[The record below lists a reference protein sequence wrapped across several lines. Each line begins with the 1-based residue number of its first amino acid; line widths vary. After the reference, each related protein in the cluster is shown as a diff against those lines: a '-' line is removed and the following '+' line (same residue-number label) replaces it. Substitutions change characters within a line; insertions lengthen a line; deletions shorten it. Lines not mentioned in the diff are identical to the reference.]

1 MFYDCGTDFVL
12 CFMYEHSNFRIMKKR
27 ILFLISLFAVTAL
40 YGDTLTLRLP
50 QAIAMAC
57 ERSYDA
63 RSARHTFL
71 AAEWSY
77 KFYKANYLPSVSLSS
92 TPSLNRV
99 ISKITQPDGTASF
112 VEQNQLSSDVA
123 LSITQNVA
131 LTGGQFFLK
140 SSLQRQDELSNRSTA
155 YNSQPVIIGYQ
166 QSLFG
171 YNSLKWERRL
181 EPLRYEAA
189 LKNYTENMELIASR
203 ACSYFFSLASAQTEL
218 FIAQYNYASADTLSR
233 YARGRYGI
241 GTITESEMLQLE
253 LNKIT
258 AEANV
263 LSAQSNLENAMT
275 TLRSYLAID
284 KGTTVTVE
292 SDSQL
297 PSCKA
302 DVATAIA
309 LARAHSPEPVSYEL
323 RRREVKSSLAQAK
336 ANAGLK
342 ADLYIQLGLSQ
353 TADNLAD
360 SYRSPQ
366 NMQYA
371 GIGVSLPLLDWGRG
385 RGRVKIAES
394 NAELVEIE
402 IERAAT
408 DFEINVARTVGLFN
422 LQAHRVQ
429 IAEKSAALAQQ
440 RYEVARHMYIMGK
453 ATILDLN
460 AAITEKDAAQRG
472 RINALSYFW
481 NLYYG
486 LRSMT
491 GGKIFENQ

>member
-1 MFYDCGTDFVL
+1 
-12 CFMYEHSNFRIMKKR
+12 MKKR
-27 ILFLISLFAVTAL
+27 IFLAILLFTACIA

-50 QAIAMAC
+50 ETITMAC
-57 ERSYDA
+57 ERSSDA
-63 RSARHTFL
+63 RAARHTFL

-77 KFYKANYLPSVSLSS
+77 KFHKANYLPSVTLGSS
-92 TPSLNRV
+92 PSLNRV

-112 VEQNQLSSDVA
+112 MEQNQLSTDFS

-131 LTGGQFFLK
+131 LTGGQIFLK
-140 SSLQRQDELSNRSTA
+140 SSLQRQDELSDKSTA
-155 YNSQPVIIGYQ
+155 YSSQPVVIGYQ

-171 YNSLKWERRL
+171 YNSLKWENRL
-181 EPLRYEAA
+181 QPLRFEAA
-189 LKNYTENMELIASR
+189 QKNYTESMELIASR
-203 ACSYFFSLASAQTEL
+203 ACSYFFNLAAAQTEL

-233 YARGRYGI
+233 YARGRYDI

-263 LSAQSNLENAMT
+263 LSAQSNLEDAMT
-275 TLRSYLAID
+275 SLRSYLALD
-284 KGTTVTVE
+284 KETAIKVE
-292 SDSQL
+292 SDSRL
-297 PSCKA
+297 PACKA
-302 DVATAIA
+302 DVERALT
-309 LARAHSPEPVSYEL
+309 LARAYSPDPVTYEI
-323 RRREVKSSLAQAK
+323 RRRESRSNLAQAK

-360 SYRSPQ
+360 SYRRPQ

-371 GIGVSLPLLDWGRG
+371 GIGISLPLLDWGRG
-385 RGRVKIAES
+385 KGRIRIAES
-394 NAELVEIE
+394 NVELVEIE
-402 IERAAT
+402 IERANT
-408 DFEINVARTVGLFN
+408 DFETNVAKIVRQFN
-422 LQAHRVQ
+422 LQSQRVEV
-429 IAEKSAALAQQ
+429 AEKSAAIARQ

-460 AAITEKDAAQRG
+460 AATTEKDAAERG
-472 RINALSYFW
+472 RINAIGYFW

-491 GGKIFENQ
+491 GGKIFDEYK

>member
-155 YNSQPVIIGYQ
+155 YNSQPVVIGYQ

-181 EPLRYEAA
+181 EPLRFEAA
-189 LKNYTENMELIASR
+189 QKNYTENMELIAAR

-233 YARGRYGI
+233 YARGRYDI

-323 RRREVKSSLAQAK
+323 RRRESRSNLAQAK

-385 RGRVKIAES
+385 RGRVRIAES

-402 IERAAT
+402 IERAET
-408 DFEINVARTVGLFN
+408 DFEINVARTVGQFN
-422 LQAHRVQ
+422 LQAHRVE

-460 AAITEKDAAQRG
+460 AATTEKDAAQRG
-472 RINALSYFW
+472 RINALSNFW

-491 GGKIFENQ
+491 GGKIFENK

>member
-1 MFYDCGTDFVL
+1 MNRHL
-12 CFMYEHSNFRIMKKR
+12 LLL
-27 ILFLISLFAVTAL
+27 ILLHIAAASF
-40 YGDTLTLRLP
+40 GDTLTLRLSET
-50 QAIAMAC
+50 ITMAR
-57 ERSYDA
+57 EHSYDA
-63 RSARHTFL
+63 RAARHTLL

-77 KFYKANYLPSVSLSS
+77 KFHKANYLPSVTLTS

-112 VEQNQLSSDVA
+112 VEQNQLSTDAS

-140 SSLQRQDELSNRSTA
+140 SSLQRQDELSNKTTA
-155 YNSQPVIIGYQ
+155 YNSQPVVLGYQ
-166 QSLFG
+166 QQLFG
-171 YNSLKWERRL
+171 YNSLKWENRL
-181 EPLRYEAA
+181 QPLRYEAA
-189 LKNYTENMELIASR
+189 LKNYTESMELIAAR
-203 ACSYFFSLASAQTEL
+203 ACSYFFNLASAQTEL

-233 YARGRYGI
+233 YARGRYDI

-263 LSAQSNLENAMT
+263 LSAQSNLEDAMT
-275 TLRSYLAID
+275 AIRSYLSIS
-284 KGTTVTVE
+284 KETIIKVE

-297 PSCKA
+297 PACKA
-302 DVATAIA
+302 DVATTLA
-309 LARAHSPEPVSYEL
+309 LARTHSPDLVSLEL
-323 RRREVKSSLAQAK
+323 RRRESRSNLAQAK

-371 GIGVSLPLLDWGRG
+371 GIGITLPLLDWGRG
-385 RGRVKIAES
+385 KGRIKIAES
-394 NAELVEIE
+394 NMELVEIE
-402 IERAAT
+402 AERAET
-408 DFEINVARTVGLFN
+408 DFETNIAQTVRQFN
-422 LQAHRVQ
+422 LQAHRVE

-440 RYEVARHMYIMGK
+440 RYEVDRHMYIMGK

-460 AAITEKDAAQRG
+460 AATTEKDSAQRG
-472 RINALSYFW
+472 RINALSTFW

-486 LRSMT
+486 LRSIT
-491 GGKIFENQ
+491 GGKIFDNQ

>member
-1 MFYDCGTDFVL
+1 
-12 CFMYEHSNFRIMKKR
+12 MKKK
-27 ILFLISLFAVTAL
+27 ILFLFMLLATVSVN
-40 YGDTLTLRLP
+40 GDTLTLRL
-50 QAIAMAC
+50 AETITMAR

-63 RSARHTFL
+63 RSARHTLL

-77 KFYKANYLPSVSLSS
+77 KFHKANYLPSVTLTS

-112 VEQNQLSSDVA
+112 VEQNQLSTDAS

-140 SSLQRQDELSNRSTA
+140 SSLQRQDELSNKTTA
-155 YNSQPVIIGYQ
+155 YNSQPVVLGYQ
-166 QSLFG
+166 QQLFG
-171 YNSLKWERRL
+171 YNSLKWENRL
-181 EPLRYEAA
+181 QPLRYEAA
-189 LKNYTENMELIASR
+189 LKNYTESMELIAAR
-203 ACSYFFSLASAQTEL
+203 ACSYFFNLASAQTEL

-233 YARGRYGI
+233 YARGRYDI

-263 LSAQSNLENAMT
+263 LSAQSNLEDAMT
-275 TLRSYLAID
+275 ALRSYLSIE
-284 KGTTVTVE
+284 KGTIIKVE
-292 SDSQL
+292 SETEL
-297 PSCKA
+297 PTCKA
-302 DVATAIA
+302 DVATALT
-309 LARAHSPEPVSYEL
+309 LARTHSPDLVSLEL
-323 RRREVKSSLAQAK
+323 RRRESRNNLAQAK

-366 NMQYA
+366 NMQYVGV
-371 GIGVSLPLLDWGRG
+371 GITLPLLDWGRG
-385 RGRVKIAES
+385 KGRVKIAES

-402 IERAAT
+402 IERAET
-408 DFEINVARTVGLFN
+408 DFETNIAQTVRQFN
-422 LQAHRVQ
+422 LQAHRVE

-460 AAITEKDAAQRG
+460 AATTEKDSAQRG

-481 NLYYG
+481 SLYYG